1 MADCGADVINT
12 NDTILLFNYKIVSF
26 QAIFFMQNNMDYEIG
41 MLRDLAM
48 LDNPNADFNTN
59 YTFFYDET
67 NNFRK
72 LKVREF
78 DFNNSLDANFVL
90 GGVAYSG
97 QRPQIDNIFDFLKLT
112 PNQTEVKFKTIT
124 NGDFLTCLT
133 SKKLEHI
140 LRRVL
145 DSDLYMH
152 YFSLNYL
159 YWSLVDIVD
168 STIINSGFNQEQM
181 LYLVPAMKD
190 AFYITCK
197 LEIDFVHDLFYRY
210 NYPNLQKNDIKPFC
224 KAIINLIEKYEDESN
239 LQFPLMMLKGLL
251 QGALKNNDLIFL
263 RDNTSHMLIDSFVHY
278 YLTSIYLF
286 KNSQHIFDIEVT
298 IQEQLADFAILDN
311 NTPITNYQFVVSESE
326 ILIQL
331 SDVMVGLFGKMTEY
345 TNTHESDEIIEE
357 YSKLTQKQRNN
368 IKLLM
373 AIIDKSDKHNTGFL
387 HNINGYSELS
397 KVQLL
402 QNLVNDRC

>member
-1 MADCGADVINT
+1 
-12 NDTILLFNYKIVSF
+12 
-26 QAIFFMQNNMDYEIG
+26 MDYEIG
-41 MLRDLAM
+41 KLREFTMLA
-48 LDNPNADFNTN
+48 NPNADFNTS

-97 QRPQIDNIFDFLKLT
+97 QRPQIDDIFDFLKLT
-112 PNQTEVKFKTIT
+112 SNQTEVKFKTIA

-133 SKKLEHI
+133 SKKLEPI
-140 LRRVL
+140 LHRTL
-145 DSDLYMH
+145 DSDLYLH

-159 YWSLVDIVD
+159 YWSLADIVD
-168 STIINSGFNQEQM
+168 SAIEDSGFDQMQM
-181 LYLVPAMKD
+181 LGFAPAMKD
-190 AFYITCK
+190 AFYIICK
-197 LEIDFVHDLFYRY
+197 LGIDFIHDLFYRY
-210 NYPNLQKNDIKPFC
+210 NYPNLQENDIKPFC
-224 KAIINLIEKYEDESN
+224 KAIINLIEKYQDESN
-239 LQFPLMMLKGLL
+239 LHFPLMMLKGLL
-251 QGALKNNDLIFL
+251 QGALKNNDLTFL

-278 YLTSIYLF
+278 YLASIYMF
-286 KNSQHIFDIEVT
+286 KNSQHVLDIEIT
-298 IQEQLADFAILDN
+298 IQEQLAAFAILDN
-311 NTPITNYQFVVSESE
+311 NIPITNYQFVDSESD

-357 YSKLTQKQRNN
+357 YSKLTQIQRNN
-368 IKLLM
+368 IELLM

-387 HNINGYSELS
+387 HNINGNSELN